1 MPGSPESA
9 EKGAISDHDPLRPKD
24 ALELTW
30 NHPRWLLFEKYSRTL
45 HGFVRRMVGNRD
57 DADELFQELAL
68 AVLQHP
74 KGPEQIEQFVAWC
87 RGLAKH
93 ILSHYYRTKRR
104 NADLLSN
111 LPGDEIFDDRT
122 TNPELHVAANEI
134 LGRLFQQI
142 DPRSRQMMVCRHLY
156 GDSAA
161 EIARWAALSPAAVRM
176 KLMRLR
182 SAARKSS

>member
-1 MPGSPESA
+1 MPVKPEPTEEQA
-9 EKGAISDHDPLRPKD
+9 QRAPNGQGGEVE
-24 ALELTW
+24 LEGT
-30 NHPRWLLFEKYSRTL
+30 HPQWLLFQKYSRTL

-74 KGPEQIEQFVAWC
+74 KGPEQIEQFMAWC

-93 ILSHYYRTKRR
+93 LLSHYYRTKRKR
-104 NADLLSN
+104 ADLMCSV
-111 LPGDEIFDDRT
+111 PGEDIFDDSST
-122 TNPELHVAANEI
+122 DPERHVAANEI
-134 LGRLFQQI
+134 LDRVFDGI
-142 DPRSRQMMVCRHLY
+142 DSRSRQMMVCRHLY

-161 EIARWAALSPAAVRM
+161 EIAQWTSLSPAAVRM

-182 SAARKSS
+182 SAARRST